1 MAWRQPHWLI
11 GGPLPEELA
20 KTEQYIGQVAAVME
34 DMTTQEIS
42 HHYQITVGFVLH
54 VLEQIAKLKT
64 VEFEKQFR
72 APTRPLTAEEIAEL
86 TKPRDR
92 TMDTVEVKPLRQ
104 HCPPMSDADLRFII
118 ENDLLSFPEACKQI
132 GFTQCA
138 LSQQMKKGH
147 IEPALYAG
155 GKRYF
160 HREDL
165 EALKERV
172 ERYHR
177 KYTDV
182 K

>member
-1 MAWRQPHWLI
+1 MWRKSNWLI

-42 HHYQITVGFVLH
+42 HHYQITIGFVLH
-54 VLEQIAKLKT
+54 VLGKIAELKT
-64 VEFEKQFR
+64 VEFTKQFR
-72 APTRPLTAEEIAEL
+72 PATRPLTAAEIAEL
-86 TKPRDR
+86 TRPRDR
-92 TMDTVEVKPLRQ
+92 TMDTTEVKPLRQ
-104 HCPPMSDADLRFII
+104 HCPPMTDEDIRFIL
-118 ENDLLSFPEACKQI
+118 ENKLLSFSESCEFIQMS
-132 GFTQCA
+132 QCA

-177 KYTDV
+177 KYSDV